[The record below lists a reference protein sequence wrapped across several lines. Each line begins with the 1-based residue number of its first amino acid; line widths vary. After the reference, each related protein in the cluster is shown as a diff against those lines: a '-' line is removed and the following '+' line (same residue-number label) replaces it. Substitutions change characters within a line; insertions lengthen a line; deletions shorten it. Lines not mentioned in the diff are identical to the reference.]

1 MVSAVIWYDAPYITW
16 ERRANAIMMPDSVA
30 LVEEMSERFRSEGIP
45 TSSHLKEVWALSISA
60 RVGLLR
66 I

>member
-1 MVSAVIWYDAPYITW
+1 MTIHVVRFWDAYITW
-16 ERRANAIMMPDSVA
+16 ERRANVIMIPDSVA
-30 LVEEMSERFRSEGIP
+30 LVEEMSDMFRREGIP
-45 TSSHLKEVWALSISA
+45 MSSHLKAEWALSTSA

>member
-1 MVSAVIWYDAPYITW
+1 MI
-16 ERRANAIMMPDSVA
+16 PDSVA
-30 LVEEMSERFRSEGIP
+30 LVEEMSDIFRTDGIP
-45 TSSHLKEVWALSISA
+45 MSSHLKVEWALSTSA